1 MSRSSSET
9 GVLEDLYRE
18 VILKHYHSPANR
30 RSLPDANARGYSVN
44 PLCGDEM
51 TVAARIDKGCIA
63 DAAFEARGCSISQA
77 SADMMADAIRGKT
90 VEEVAALVEWFRGM
104 MLSASG
110 GVSADLGDLGALQG
124 VKKYPVRIKC
134 ALLPWDTLADALTEF
149 RVPSSEFK
157 V

>member
-1 MSRSSSET
+1 MD
-9 GVLEDLYRE
+9 VLEDLYRE
-18 VILKHYHSPANR
+18 VILEHYRSPANR
-30 RSLPDANARGYSVN
+30 RPLPDANARSHSLD

-51 TVAARIDKGCIA
+51 MVAARIDEGCIA

-77 SADMMADAIRGKT
+77 SADMMADIIRGKT
-90 VEEVAALVEWFRGM
+90 VEEVVELVEGFRGT
-104 MLSASG
+104 MLSASQE
-110 GVSADLGDLGALQG
+110 VSDGLGDLWALQG

-134 ALLPWDTLADALTEF
+134 ALLPWNTLADALTEF